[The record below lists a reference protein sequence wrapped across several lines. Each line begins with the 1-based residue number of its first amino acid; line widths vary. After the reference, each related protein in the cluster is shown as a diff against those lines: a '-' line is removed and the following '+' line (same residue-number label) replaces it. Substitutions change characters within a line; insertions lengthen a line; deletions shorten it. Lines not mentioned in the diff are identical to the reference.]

1 MPIHLLWGDDEA
13 ARNRAVEALVD
24 KLVDPAW
31 ATINLSRLDG
41 NDPAQAAQ
49 ALEEARTPPFGGG
62 ARVVVLQ
69 RSPFCSACP
78 AELAAQLEASL
89 PLIAADGHLLL
100 CSAAKPDARLRTTK
114 ALRKVAEEQSFAL
127 PAVWD
132 GEGLLELVHR
142 TAAALGL
149 RLEPDAAE
157 ALADAIGSDST
168 RLASELEKL
177 SLYSQG
183 RAAAGG
189 KQGSRPDGDVE
200 PQPARARQ
208 ATGRP
213 DDPPTIDLRAV
224 EALVGGRSTTSLAVG
239 DALLAGRPA
248 EAIALVDALLAAHE
262 PALRIVAALS
272 SQIRGWLWVA
282 LLERQ
287 GESDVG
293 VIAKAAGI
301 GNPRRIYV
309 LRKQIRGKA
318 PAQLLGLLSRV
329 LEVEMALKRGV
340 DAGDAFRDGF
350 LLTSSLS

>member
-13 ARNRAVEALVD
+13 ARNRAVEALVE

-31 ATINLSRLDG
+31 ASINLSRLDG

-78 AELAAQLEASL
+78 AELASQLEASL
-89 PLIAADGHLLL
+89 PLIAAEGHLLL
-100 CSAAKPDARLRTTK
+100 CSAGKPDARLRTTK
-114 ALRKVAEEQSFAL
+114 ALRQVAEERNFVL

-132 GEGLLELVHR
+132 GEGLLDLVQR
-142 TAAALGL
+142 SAGALGL
-149 RLEPDAAE
+149 RLDPDAAE

-177 SLYSQG
+177 SLFSQTG
-183 RAAAGG
+183 AKAERAGAPGASD
-189 KQGSRPDGDVE
+189 SRPSH
-200 PQPARARQ
+200 PRA
-208 ATGRP
+208 
-213 DDPPTIDLRAV
+213 IDRRAV

-239 DALLAGRPA
+239 DALLADRPA

-282 LLERQ
+282 LLERH
-287 GESDVG
+287 GEADVG

-301 GNPRRIYV
+301 GNPKRVYV

-318 PAQLLGLLSRV
+318 PAQLLELLSRV
-329 LEVEMALKRGV
+329 LEVEMALKRGS
-340 DAGDAFRDGF
+340 DPADAFRDGF
-350 LLTSSLS
+350 LLAASRAGAA